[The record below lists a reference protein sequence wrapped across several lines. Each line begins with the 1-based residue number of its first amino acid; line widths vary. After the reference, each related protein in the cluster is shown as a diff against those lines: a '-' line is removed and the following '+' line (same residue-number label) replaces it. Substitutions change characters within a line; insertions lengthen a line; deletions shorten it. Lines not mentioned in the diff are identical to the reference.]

1 MVISS
6 FYRLQF
12 ISFVSCTLIFF
23 SLQQVQL
30 LGFYSLSVSLYTLF
44 FSQSPTLHYSS
55 VGCCSRRHSPF
66 EVAQSSYYFCQ
77 FVLCAQ
83 FFFFFF
89 FNVHTSF
96 FRFLFSFFYCSY
108 LLFHVVHS
116 IMVLFA
122 WHKSPRFGS

>member
-44 FSQSPTLHYSS
+44 FLNLPLCTIHQLVVVLAVTVLLKLLNLLIIS
-55 VGCCSRRHSPF
+55 VNLFFVR
-66 EVAQSSYYFCQ
+66 SY
-77 FVLCAQ
+77 
-83 FFFFFF
+83 
-89 FNVHTSF
+89 TSF